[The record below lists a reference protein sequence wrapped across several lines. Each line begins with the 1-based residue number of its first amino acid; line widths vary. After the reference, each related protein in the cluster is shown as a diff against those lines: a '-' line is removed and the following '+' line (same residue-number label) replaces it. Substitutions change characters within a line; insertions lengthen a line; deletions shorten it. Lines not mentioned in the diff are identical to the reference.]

1 MRAAP
6 FAEFR
11 REEHETRLAKVRALM
26 TERGID
32 AALLTSDVNL
42 RYVGGVVNCY
52 WVATMADDLQCLL
65 VPGSGAPVVMQPDHL
80 AYGASGSSWIEDKRA
95 WSQFSVGKMPGP
107 IATIAECI
115 AQKGLDK
122 ATIAMEIGP
131 DARLGMS
138 PAYFD
143 ALKAA
148 VPGVTFVDAEAMMSD
163 ARRVKSDAEI
173 ALMRRAGEITC
184 EGLKAG
190 LSAIEKGISEI
201 GIAQRIV
208 ARWGEIGDDF
218 SSHRPFFLFVYSSPQ
233 RSQWFDCGP
242 SHYRLQK
249 GDYCVIDLGF
259 CCKGY
264 WADMFRTACIGEPDD
279 AIRRF
284 HDANVAANLAG
295 IDSIRPGVTGAH
307 VANVVNDVFRERGLK
322 KQLDEQLV
330 ENDYDFVGHGIGL
343 TLHDQPL
350 INTQQTMTLE
360 AGMVVAIEAMMVDHM
375 PFKHTTIGVGTEDDI
390 LVTPAGC
397 ENLTPLAHELL
408 VC

>member
-1 MRAAP
+1 MSTVR
-6 FAEFR
+6 FEEFPR
-11 REEHETRLAKVRALM
+11 DEYEARLARVRALM
-26 TERGID
+26 GERGIE

-52 WVATMADDLQCLL
+52 WVATMADDVQCLL
-65 VPGSGAPVVMQPDHL
+65 VPGGDGPALMQPDHL

-115 AQKGLDK
+115 AEKGLDK

-138 PAYFD
+138 PAYFE
-143 ALKAA
+143 ALKEAL
-148 VPGVTFVDAEAMMSD
+148 PGVTFVDAEAMMSD
-163 ARRVKSDAEI
+163 ARRVKSEAEA

-190 LSAIEKGISEI
+190 LAAVKKGVSEI
-201 GIAQRIV
+201 EIAQTIV
-208 ARWGEIGDDF
+208 ARWGQVGDDF
-218 SSHRPFFLFVYSSPQ
+218 SSHRPFFLFVYSSPE

-242 SHYRLQK
+242 SDYRLAK

-264 WADMFRTACIGEPDD
+264 WADMFRTACIGEPGE
-279 AIRRF
+279 AVRRF
-284 HDANVAANLAG
+284 HDANMAANLAG
-295 IDSIRPGVTGAH
+295 IEAIQAGITGAD
-307 VANVVNDVFRERGLK
+307 VASVVNDVFRARGLEK
-322 KQLDEQLV
+322 ELNEQLV

-350 INTQQTMTLE
+350 INTQQTMRLE
-360 AGMVVAIEAMMVDHM
+360 PGMVVAIEAMMVDHM
-375 PFKHTTIGVGTEDDI
+375 PFKQTTIGVGTEDDI
-390 LVTPAGC
+390 LVTSTGH
-397 ENLTPLAHELL
+397 ENLTPLEHELL